1 MTRFR
6 RWVRVTLI
14 SRSCIVLK
22 DTLLDLLL
30 LFCQQEMSEL
40 LNELI
45 TPVQD
50 KIEAALETEYGILPM
65 LVARGVIS
73 DHHKAAVEVIQP
85 LSLSLFVLTAI
96 FQVNLG

>member
-1 MTRFR
+1 
-6 RWVRVTLI
+6 
-14 SRSCIVLK
+14 
-22 DTLLDLLL
+22 
-30 LFCQQEMSEL
+30 MSEL

-85 LSLSLFVLTAI
+85 LSLSLSLRFNGHFPGEPGLAGVY
-96 FQVNLG
+96 